1 MTAAFRQMNH
11 TDIPSGL
18 LLCRNNN
25 WNQLAR
31 DWELF
36 LTLSPDD
43 CRVAIENE
51 KITGSVTTIS
61 YQRKFNWIGMLL
73 VDPSHQRKG
82 IGKKLLNEALH
93 ILRNEETVKL
103 DATPAGR
110 ELYKQLDFKDEYQL
124 LRMQNVTTATAN
136 INSTATPL
144 QKNDLYKIIA
154 FDTIVFGANREALLQ
169 WFWEGA
175 NEFAFIINE
184 NHSVIGYCLGRRGY
198 HFNQIGPVVA
208 NSITQAKQLVA
219 AALNNCNTKPVIID
233 ALLHNSQWVDWL
245 KDIGFVEQRTF
256 TRMYKGVNRYPG
268 IPEKQYAIAGP
279 EYG

>member
-1 MTAAFRQMNH
+1 MTTVCRQMSH
-11 TDIPSGL
+11 VDIPFGL
-18 LLCRNNN
+18 QLCRNNN

-36 LTLSPDD
+36 LNLSPDD

-61 YQRKFNWIGMLL
+61 YQRKFSWIGMLL

-110 ELYKQLDFKDEYQL
+110 ELYQQLDFKDEYQL
-124 LRMQNVTTATAN
+124 LRMQNVITTTAN

-144 QKNDLYKIIA
+144 QKNDLHKIIA

-184 NHSVIGYCLGRRGY
+184 NHSVVGYCLGRRGY

-208 NSITQAKQLVA
+208 NSINQAKQLVA

-233 ALLHNSQWVDWL
+233 ALLRNSEWIDWL

-268 IPEKQYAIAGP
+268 TPEKQYTIAGP